1 MKAFYI
7 LFYSILGKE
16 ENSYG
21 IQKINKSMCLLNDI
35 DDCIQSVILFV
46 VQFGLNAFLSMNS
59 VCIFAYLSLMLLSAT
74 ILSFIWLYAWNSISS
89 LPHSLCPIVIDATTL
104 HLHLHSHSFSNRFV
118 WIVWIVWMVTHWI
131 HVNQIRMGNVYIWW
145 IGKCI
150 WMRWKMSL
158 AFSHFACKWKYLEN

>member
-1 MKAFYI
+1 MLEIVKAFYI

-118 WIVWIVWMVTHWI
+118 
-131 HVNQIRMGNVYIWW
+131 
-145 IGKCI
+145 
-150 WMRWKMSL
+150 
-158 AFSHFACKWKYLEN
+158 